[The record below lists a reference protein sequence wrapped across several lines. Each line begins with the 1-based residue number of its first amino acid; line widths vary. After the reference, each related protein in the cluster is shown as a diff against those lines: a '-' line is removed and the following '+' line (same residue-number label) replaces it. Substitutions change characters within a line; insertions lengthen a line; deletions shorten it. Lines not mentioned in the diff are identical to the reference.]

1 LTVCSLL
8 PGPGRVNG
16 GECFFT
22 VLRRAR
28 NIDREWKSVVY
39 NIVARKAAL
48 YDRGGNKMT
57 AEYVLITD
65 SACDILP
72 EKLKEWEVELIRMPY
87 LFTDDGKELL
97 DHDQP
102 MKEFYKEMRDGR
114 VAKTSGVNEDTF
126 TTAFTKILDTGKDLL
141 YLAFS
146 GGLSV
151 TCENG
156 RKAAAHLAERYPE
169 RKIRVVDTL
178 CASAGQGLLVFLA
191 VQNRD
196 RGLSVDENADAM
208 EADKLHLC
216 HWFTVEDLV
225 YLKRGGRVSAATAL
239 LGTALNVKPVLHV
252 DNEGHLIKMTQVH
265 GRKKSIRKM
274 AEMLGDTILDNTPV
288 FISHGD
294 CEEDAQL
301 LAKILKE
308 EYGRKTDLIT
318 GIGSVIGAHSG
329 PGTLALFFR
338 GRER

>member
-1 LTVCSLL
+1 M
-8 PGPGRVNG
+8 P
-16 GECFFT
+16 
-22 VLRRAR
+22 
-28 NIDREWKSVVY
+28 
-39 NIVARKAAL
+39 
-48 YDRGGNKMT
+48 
-57 AEYVLITD
+57 AEYIVITD

-72 EKLKEWEVELIRMPY
+72 EKLREWGVELIRMPY
-87 LFTDDGKELL
+87 LFTDDGKERL

-102 MKEFYKEMRDGR
+102 MKEFYDEMRGGR
-114 VAKTSGVNEDTF
+114 VAKTSGVNENAF
-126 TTAFTKILDTGKDLL
+126 VTAFEPFLEAGKDVF

-146 GGLSV
+146 SGLSV

-156 RKAAAHLAERYPE
+156 KKAAAQLQEKYPD
-169 RKIRVVDTL
+169 RKIRVVDSL
-178 CASAGQGLLVFLA
+178 CASAGQGLFVYLA

-196 RGLSVDENADAM
+196 KGMGIDENADAM

-216 HWFTVEDLV
+216 HWFTVEDLK

-274 AEMLGDTILDNTPV
+274 AEALGETILEDTPV

-294 CEEDAQL
+294 CLEDAET
-301 LAKILKE
+301 LARILKE
-308 EYGRKTDLIT
+308 EYGRETSLIT

-338 GRER
+338 GKQR